1 MKQRKTLLTVFTE
14 AQLEDAILEEITR
27 LGARGFSVTD
37 ARGKGTHGL
46 RLGQWT
52 KDANIRL
59 EVIGEADLCQNIAVY
74 LRKKYEKHYGLL
86 IFTQE
91 VELEN

>member
-1 MKQRKTLLTVFTE
+1 MKQRKILLTVFTE

-27 LGARGFSVTD
+27 LGAKGFSVTD
-37 ARGKGTHGL
+37 TRGKGTHGL

-59 EVIGEADLCQNIAVY
+59 EIIGDAELCQSITAH
-74 LRKKYEKHYGLL
+74 LHKKYEKHYGLL
-86 IFTQE
+86 MFTQE
-91 VELEN
+91 IELEN

>member
-14 AQLEDAILEEITR
+14 AQLEDAILEEITK

-59 EVIGEADLCQNIAVY
+59 EVVGDAALCQTIIAH
-74 LRKKYEKHYGLL
+74 LLKKYEKHYGLL

-91 VELEN
+91 VDLEN